1 MFDFLLFIPI
11 FVLPLYSFLQDN
23 IYDNFKKI
31 FKLKINIFY
40 GLYFILFVFSLILNK
55 YSEVFLYFFMILL
68 LIISLLKK
76 QKDATFSNLILLL
89 FIVVFKYISYKY
101 NLLSIEYNETK
112 SYEIFYGSLFFGFL
126 FFLTTIFYCFKIIII
141 LFKKFFK

>member
-76 QKDATFSNLILLL
+76 QNDATFSNLILLL

-101 NLLSIEYNETK
+101 NLLSIEYDETK

-126 FFLTTIFYCFKIIII
+126 FFFNNYI
-141 LFKKFFK
+141 LLF